1 MNLVSIFSVFI
12 LLISAIE
19 ENNTY
24 FPQEVILWINN
35 INYWKAFSNK
45 TAQKILSLTHTIP

>member
-1 MNLVSIFSVFI
+1 MNLESIFSVFI